1 MSQHTKR
8 RVKLFEMHCF
18 KMFIIAL
25 CVIFFILRIATAQ
38 KLEEKSVVIHR
49 YVCLHTDQQ

>member
-8 RVKLFEMHCF
+8 RVKLFETHCF
-18 KMFIIAL
+18 KMFITAL
-25 CVIFFILRIATAQ
+25 YFFILRIAAVQ
-38 KLEEKSVVIHR
+38 KLKAKSVVIRR